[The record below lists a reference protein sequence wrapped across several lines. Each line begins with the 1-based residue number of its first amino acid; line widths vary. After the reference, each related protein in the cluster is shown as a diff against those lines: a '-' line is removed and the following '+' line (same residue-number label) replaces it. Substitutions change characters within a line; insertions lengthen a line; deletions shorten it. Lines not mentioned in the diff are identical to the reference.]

1 MRAMQRGT
9 LVHLIQTFHQ
19 HYGDMIRVGPNE
31 ISCINP
37 AAWQDIYGHHPG
49 PNFEKNPLWM
59 SRKAN
64 NGNSILSA
72 NDTNH
77 HRIRKL
83 ISPAF
88 SDKALREQEPILQA
102 YVDTLIHRLQ
112 DQVKAGWGYT
122 VVDMVKWYNWT
133 TFDIIGDLGFGET
146 FGCLTDSRYHSW
158 SSMVFNHFKAAS
170 LVTSTRFYPLL
181 EKVLRMC
188 LPAAVIKRQD
198 HFQSSKDKIHRRLE
212 RATKSVDIM
221 SYVLDPNVEG
231 SMSIQEIE
239 TTFNILIIAGSET
252 TASALSGTTNY
263 LLRNPAT
270 LAKLVR
276 EIRGTYE
283 VEAEINLSTLG
294 KLPYLSAVIEEGLRM
309 APPVPSGLPRVVP
322 KGGGK
327 VCGEWLP
334 EGVSSRVTVF
344 VLLLAS
350 FLHLFHYSLT
360 TVFRPISL
368 SINGLHTGLL

>member
-1 MRAMQRGT
+1 
-9 LVHLIQTFHQ
+9 
-19 HYGDMIRVGPNE
+19 
-31 ISCINP
+31 
-37 AAWQDIYGHHPG
+37 
-49 PNFEKNPLWM
+49 
-59 SRKAN
+59 
-64 NGNSILSA
+64 
-72 NDTNH
+72 
-77 HRIRKL
+77 
-83 ISPAF
+83 
-88 SDKALREQEPILQA
+88 
-102 YVDTLIHRLQ
+102 
-112 DQVKAGWGYT
+112 
-122 VVDMVKWYNWT
+122 
-133 TFDIIGDLGFGET
+133 
-146 FGCLTDSRYHSW
+146 
-158 SSMVFNHFKAAS
+158 
-170 LVTSTRFYPLL
+170 
-181 EKVLRMC
+181 MC

-263 LLRNPAT
+263 LLRNPTT

-334 EGVSSRVTVF
+334 EGVSSPCVTVF

-350 FLHLFHYSLT
+350 FLHLLRYSLT